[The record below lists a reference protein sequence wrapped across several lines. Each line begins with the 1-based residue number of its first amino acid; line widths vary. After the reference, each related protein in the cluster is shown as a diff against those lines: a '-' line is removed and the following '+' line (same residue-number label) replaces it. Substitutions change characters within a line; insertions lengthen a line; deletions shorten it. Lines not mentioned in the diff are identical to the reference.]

1 MQWHCAI
8 GLLLVGTHAHF
19 WAHRRKDKARER
31 EKYTQ
36 REREGESKQ
45 VNMAVRAW
53 PPVLFH
59 KLIQGYFHFGFRN
72 KCASSALVLDSI
84 SESEIPTNGWL
95 NDRQYLMLNDTLCG
109 ATSNRNRMLARRV
122 YECARMR
129 VPRLNEGTAGVCSEK
144 ACRRRTW
151 TLKRGSMKNLNNWLI
166 QPHRHTCQPIHSGG
180 RRQDT
185 DIHPPFWLTEIIRPE
200 NSVDF
205 EIAGQPFGTINN
217 PA

>member
-1 MQWHCAI
+1 MALRHWIVVGGHACT
-8 GLLLVGTHAHF
+8 LLGSSPQRQGEKERNT
-19 WAHRRKDKARER
+19 RK
-31 EKYTQ
+31 
-36 REREGESKQ
+36 EREGDSKQ

-72 KCASSALVLDSI
+72 KCASSALVLGSI

-109 ATSNRNRMLARRV
+109 ATSNRNRMLSRLV
-122 YECARMR
+122 YEYARMR

-185 DIHPPFWLTEIIRPE
+185 DINPPFWLTEIIRPE